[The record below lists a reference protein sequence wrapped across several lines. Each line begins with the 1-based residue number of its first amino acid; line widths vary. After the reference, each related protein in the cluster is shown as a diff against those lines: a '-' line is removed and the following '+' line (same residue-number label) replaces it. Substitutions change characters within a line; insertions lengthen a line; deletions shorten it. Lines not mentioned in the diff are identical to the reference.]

1 MTSHLT
7 LPLAPVRRLLDVGRG
22 VAAWPVASQH
32 GSRRNAM
39 LAASEIS
46 HRRCEQR
53 EVEEFL
59 AAVRPR
65 RRAATG

>member
-1 MTSHLT
+1 MTGHPT
-7 LPLAPVRRLLDVGRG
+7 LPLGPARRLLHLGRS
-22 VAAWPVASQH
+22 VATWPVASQH

-39 LAASEIS
+39 LAATAIS
-46 HRRCEQR
+46 HRRREQR

-59 AAVRPR
+59 TGVRPR